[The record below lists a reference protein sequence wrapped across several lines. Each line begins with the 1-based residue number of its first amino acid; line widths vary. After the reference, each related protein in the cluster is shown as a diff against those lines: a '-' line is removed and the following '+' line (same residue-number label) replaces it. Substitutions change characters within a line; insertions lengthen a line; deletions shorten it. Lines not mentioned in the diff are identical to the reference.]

1 MTMPSD
7 VLSTLL
13 AEKPELPKRVLV
25 LGSGALQ
32 IGQAG
37 EFDYSGSQA
46 CKALREEG
54 IYVVLL
60 NPNIATVQTSEKL
73 ADAVYFLP
81 VEPNI
86 VEEVLVREQCD
97 AILLGFGGQSALN
110 CGLRLS
116 DEGILARHGVRVLGT
131 SIETIR
137 ACEDRKIF
145 ADKLREIGVPV
156 ARGQVATSLAEA
168 EKVAADIGYPLIL
181 RAGFSLGG
189 RGSAIV
195 AAPSDLQPAIER
207 ALAGVGQVL
216 LEECL
221 SGWKEIE
228 YELVRD
234 AADNCITICNME
246 NFDPMGVHTGESIV
260 VAPSQTLSDAD
271 YQLLRDAAIA
281 TIRHLG
287 IVGECNIQ
295 FALDP
300 KASRYRVIE
309 VNPRLSR
316 SSALASKATGYPL
329 AYVGAKLQLGYL
341 LPGLRNAI
349 TRRTTA
355 CFEPA
360 LDYIV
365 CKVPRWDLE
374 KFAGADLRI
383 GTEMKSVG
391 EVMAI
396 GRSFGEA
403 VQKALRMLEVG
414 ADGFDPNLL
423 GLSTRDEVLA
433 EISPPSSRR
442 IFAIARAFAIGFS
455 VEEVAQQTAIDRF
468 FLHEL
473 FELHTL
479 RVGLRGLPL
488 SSLPAALLRTCKQ
501 AGFSDAV
508 IAAQCGV
515 TADDVRQRR
524 KQLGILP
531 KLRQIDTL
539 AAEYPAQTNYLYLTY
554 HADESDVLPSEK
566 KKLLLLGSGCYRIG
580 SSVEFDWSCVGA
592 AQAARELGYEVA
604 LLNCNPETVSTDY
617 DLCDRLVF
625 DEVSLETVRELWDF
639 EQGAGGGF
647 VGVLLAMGGQT
658 PNRLALPLSLAGIRL
673 LGTSPQSIDCAEDRA
688 KFSALCDRLHVDQ
701 PRWTEAGKI
710 EDLDGAVA
718 AIGGYP
724 VLVRPSYVLSG
735 AAMRVAH
742 SGPELTLY
750 LDGATQVTPEH
761 PVVVS
766 KYERHA
772 REIELDAVVDH
783 GKILLWAICEHI
795 EDAGVHSGDATMM
808 LPPQD
813 LTVEMVRKVK
823 RIGAAL
829 CKSLDVTGPVNIQL
843 LARDDEVKVIE
854 CNLRAS
860 RSFPLVS
867 KALGVDFIATATRA
881 MLGEKVDLPK
891 LRDPLDLDYVVV
903 KAPMFSFRRL
913 SGADPLLGVEMAA
926 TGEVGCFGDTV
937 EEALAKSLLATGF
950 RWPSRG
956 VLLSLGTMG
965 DKYLLVEEARE
976 LAKLGLLLYAT
987 PGSAETLHAEGIACH
1002 TVDKG
1007 ESGSDSDV
1015 LRLLRSGAIDLVVNI
1030 PRSFDS
1036 EGRPDGFLIRRA
1048 ATDLEIPLLTDLQL
1062 ARAVVRMLARVKPPA
1077 PGTTGTLRALPWREY
1092 LARTN

>member
-13 AEKPELPKRVLV
+13 AEKPQLPKRV

-316 SSALASKATGYPL
+316 SSALAS
-329 AYVGAKLQLGYL
+329 
-341 LPGLRNAI
+341 R
-349 TRRTTA
+349 
-355 CFEPA
+355 
-360 LDYIV
+360 
-365 CKVPRWDLE
+365 
-374 KFAGADLRI
+374 
-383 GTEMKSVG
+383 
-391 EVMAI
+391 
-396 GRSFGEA
+396 
-403 VQKALRMLEVG
+403 
-414 ADGFDPNLL
+414 
-423 GLSTRDEVLA
+423 
-433 EISPPSSRR
+433 
-442 IFAIARAFAIGFS
+442 
-455 VEEVAQQTAIDRF
+455 
-468 FLHEL
+468 
-473 FELHTL
+473 
-479 RVGLRGLPL
+479 
-488 SSLPAALLRTCKQ
+488 
-501 AGFSDAV
+501 
-508 IAAQCGV
+508 
-515 TADDVRQRR
+515 
-524 KQLGILP
+524 
-531 KLRQIDTL
+531 
-539 AAEYPAQTNYLYLTY
+539 
-554 HADESDVLPSEK
+554 
-566 KKLLLLGSGCYRIG
+566 
-580 SSVEFDWSCVGA
+580 
-592 AQAARELGYEVA
+592 
-604 LLNCNPETVSTDY
+604 
-617 DLCDRLVF
+617 
-625 DEVSLETVRELWDF
+625 
-639 EQGAGGGF
+639 
-647 VGVLLAMGGQT
+647 
-658 PNRLALPLSLAGIRL
+658 
-673 LGTSPQSIDCAEDRA
+673 
-688 KFSALCDRLHVDQ
+688 
-701 PRWTEAGKI
+701 
-710 EDLDGAVA
+710 
-718 AIGGYP
+718 
-724 VLVRPSYVLSG
+724 
-735 AAMRVAH
+735 
-742 SGPELTLY
+742 
-750 LDGATQVTPEH
+750 
-761 PVVVS
+761 
-766 KYERHA
+766 
-772 REIELDAVVDH
+772 
-783 GKILLWAICEHI
+783 
-795 EDAGVHSGDATMM
+795 
-808 LPPQD
+808 
-813 LTVEMVRKVK
+813 
-823 RIGAAL
+823 
-829 CKSLDVTGPVNIQL
+829 
-843 LARDDEVKVIE
+843 
-854 CNLRAS
+854 
-860 RSFPLVS
+860 
-867 KALGVDFIATATRA
+867 
-881 MLGEKVDLPK
+881 
-891 LRDPLDLDYVVV
+891 
-903 KAPMFSFRRL
+903 
-913 SGADPLLGVEMAA
+913 
-926 TGEVGCFGDTV
+926 
-937 EEALAKSLLATGF
+937 
-950 RWPSRG
+950 
-956 VLLSLGTMG
+956 
-965 DKYLLVEEARE
+965 
-976 LAKLGLLLYAT
+976 
-987 PGSAETLHAEGIACH
+987 
-1002 TVDKG
+1002 
-1007 ESGSDSDV
+1007 
-1015 LRLLRSGAIDLVVNI
+1015 
-1030 PRSFDS
+1030 
-1036 EGRPDGFLIRRA
+1036 
-1048 ATDLEIPLLTDLQL
+1048 
-1062 ARAVVRMLARVKPPA
+1062 
-1077 PGTTGTLRALPWREY
+1077 
-1092 LARTN
+1092 